1 MDDTAIPAQQSPA
14 EAGTP
19 EEVVVRRRRTPVW
32 LRWIAAGLAGLLT
45 LMVIA
50 ALVLES
56 PIGHRFVVDRIA
68 RYAPASG
75 LRVEIGRIDGSL
87 MGSATLRDVKFS
99 DPDGLFLRVP
109 VVQLDWRPLH
119 WFTSGLDVRKLIL
132 HRGMLYRGP
141 HLKPGDPNAP
151 LLPDFD
157 IRVDQ
162 FQLDRLTVS
171 KGIFGEQRRI
181 DLVARADI
189 RKGRVLLTTDGRLG
203 GQDRLY
209 GYLDSEPKRDRFALK
224 VDIAA
229 PKGGFLA
236 ALTGARDSLAIKVD
250 GAGRYTE
257 WNGRALVT
265 QPGQTLADLA
275 IGNRA
280 GRYAFSGPIH
290 PDGFL
295 SGIPARAAGPEVAVA
310 GEGTLV
316 SSVLSGQFSARGRG
330 ALIDGNGTVDLARN
344 AFRQLRIN
352 AALRDPELF
361 GPGVRLENARLAATL
376 DGAFRDVVIDHRL
389 TADRLLV
396 GGVRAERLVQ
406 EGPLTR
412 SGERWTF
419 PLNLTAARVVT
430 GNAMFD
436 KRLMGGHARGTIRL
450 AATRVFS
457 DPLEIGMPGLGGA
470 LTLSGDTRSGDYR
483 LTGPV
488 AARDL
493 ALANLGTANADL
505 RLDARFGAVP
515 WLVSA
520 DVRGRMAQVSNATLT
535 TLAGTGVRFAGRLA
549 IGQKQPLLLQHFT
562 VDGSKLALRVDGRVL
577 PNGATSIVG
586 SGRHVDYGPFTVQ
599 AQMAGDGPHAVL
611 VFAHP
616 LPAAGLRDVR
626 VALAPIP
633 QGFRIETAG
642 QSRLGPFTGTLGL
655 FSPPGGPTR
664 IVIDKLD
671 VWKTSVTGTL
681 VLSGGAARG
690 TLALTGGGVNGTIG
704 LLPRGGGQGFDVALT
719 VENARFGGEQPLA
732 VGLARINA
740 SGTLANGHTTVNGN
754 AYAEGLQTGSLFIGR
769 LAANAA
775 LTDGT
780 GRVTAS
786 LAGRRGSRFALQL
799 LADVSPGRYALLA
812 GGSYAGEAIT
822 MPRRA
827 VLTSTAEGWALAPSQ
842 VDFAGGRVIAS
853 GTFGNGMNLDLA
865 LSDMPLA
872 LIDIFT
878 ADLGLSGK
886 ASGTIAW
893 RQRGNGSGA
902 LAPTADARLEIK
914 GLSRSGLVLTS
925 RPVDVSLVA
934 RLTERDLET
943 RAVIREGAAVRG
955 RLQGRIAN
963 LPSGGSLGERLS
975 AGALAAQLRYSG
987 PADALWRLAA
997 LETFDLTGPLEVAAD
1012 ISGTLANPEIRGT
1025 LASTDLRLQSALT
1038 GTDLRAITAHGS
1050 FAGSQLQLTTFAG
1063 RARNGGLVSGSGS
1076 VDLSGMGAG
1085 RGPKLDL
1092 KLAARGA
1099 EILSRDDMAATV
1111 TGPIRIVS
1119 DGVGG
1124 TIAGRLAIESARW
1137 NLGRASVAAELP
1149 NVNTREIN
1157 LPYDIAPARAIA
1169 APWRYLIDARGGSR
1183 IQVRGLGLDSEWG
1196 ADIHLRGTTAAP
1208 AITGKAD
1215 LVRGGYEFAGKR
1227 FELTRGTIHFDG
1239 NSPPDPRLDISATAQ
1254 MTGLTATVT
1263 VTGTSNHPD
1272 IRFSSVPALP
1282 EEELLSRLLFGSSI
1296 TQLSAPEAVQIG
1308 AALASLRGGGGLDPI
1323 NKLRTAI
1330 GLDRLRIVGADAALN
1345 RGTSIAVGK
1354 NIGQRMYVEIVS
1366 DGRGYN
1372 ATQIEYRVTRW
1383 LSLLGTISSIGRQ
1396 GVDAKVSKD
1405 Y

>member
-1 MDDTAIPAQQSPA
+1 MDAAAPPAD
-14 EAGTP
+14 EAQPTP
-19 EEVVVRRRRTPVW
+19 VRRPRLPGW
-32 LRWIAAGLAGLLT
+32 MRWLAGGLIGLLG
-45 LMVIA
+45 LSVIA
-50 ALVLES
+50 LVVLES

-87 MGSATLRDVKFS
+87 MGAATLRDVRFS

-109 VVQLDWRPLH
+109 VVELDWRPLH

-132 HRGMLYRGP
+132 RRGLLYRGP
-141 HLKPGDPNAP
+141 HLRPGDPNAP
-151 LLPDFD
+151 ILPDFD

-189 RKGRVLLTTDGRLG
+189 RKGRVYLRTDGRLG

-224 VDIAA
+224 VDINA
-229 PKGGFLA
+229 PRGGFLA
-236 ALTGARDSLAIKVD
+236 SLTGAQDSLAIQVN
-250 GAGRYTE
+250 GAGRYTQ

-265 QPGQTLADLA
+265 QPGMTLADLA
-275 IGNRA
+275 IANRA
-280 GRYAFSGPIH
+280 GRYSLAGPVR

-295 SGIPARAAGPEVAVA
+295 TGLSARAAGPEVAVA

-316 SSVLSGQFSARGRG
+316 NSVLSGQFSARGR
-330 ALIDGNGTVDLARN
+330 AINLAANGTIDLGHN
-344 AFRQLRIN
+344 AFRQLRLD

-376 DGAFRDVVIDHRL
+376 DGAFRQLVIDHRL

-396 GGVRAERLVQ
+396 GGVKAERLVQ

-412 SGERWTF
+412 SDDRWTF

-430 GNAMFD
+430 GNAMFEQ
-436 KRLMGGHARGTIRL
+436 RAQGGHARGTIRVVG
-450 AATRVFS
+450 TRVFS
-457 DPLEIGMPGLGGA
+457 DQLQVGFPGLGAA
-470 LTLSGDTRSGDYR
+470 LALSGDTRRGDYR

-488 AARDL
+488 AARGL
-493 ALANLGTANADL
+493 ALANLGLADADL
-505 RLDARFGAVP
+505 RLDARFGSTP
-515 WLVSA
+515 WLVDA
-520 DVRGRMAQVSNATLT
+520 DVRGRLVRVTNATLT
-535 TLAGTGVRFAGRLA
+535 TLAGTGIRFAGHVA
-549 IGQKQPLLLQHFT
+549 IGQKQPLLLQRFA
-562 VDGSKLALRVDGRVL
+562 VDGSKLALRIDGHVQ
-577 PNGATSIVG
+577 PDGTTVVAGT
-586 SGRHVDYGPFTVQ
+586 GRHADYGPFTVQ
-599 AQMAGDGPHAVL
+599 ANLAGDGPRAVL
-611 VFAHP
+611 VFASP
-616 LPAAGLRDVR
+616 LPAAGLKDVR

-655 FSPPGGPTR
+655 YAPPGGPTR
-664 IVIDKLD
+664 IVIDRMD

-681 VLSGGAARG
+681 VLAGGAAQG
-690 TLALTGGGVNGTIG
+690 TLALGGGGVDGTIA
-704 LLPRGGGQGFDVALT
+704 LAPRGGGQGFEVALT
-719 VENARFGGEQPLA
+719 VKNARFGGAAPLA
-732 VGLARINA
+732 IGQARINA
-740 SGTLANGHTTVNGN
+740 SGALAGGHTTVTGN
-754 AYAEGLQTGSLFIGR
+754 LFAEGLQTGSLFLGR

-799 LADVSPGRYALLA
+799 VADISPDEYRLLA
-812 GGSYAGEAIT
+812 TGNYAGERIT

-827 VLTSTAEGWALAPSQ
+827 VLTRSGEGWALAPTQ

-853 GTFGNGMNLDLA
+853 GRFGNGTSLDLA

-872 LIDIFT
+872 LVDIFT
-878 ADLGLSGK
+878 ADLGLAGTT
-886 ASGTIAW
+886 SGTVAW
-893 RQRGNGSGA
+893 RQQGEA
-902 LAPTADARLEIK
+902 MPTADARLEIK
-914 GLSRSGLVLTS
+914 GLSRAGLVLTS

-934 RLTERDLET
+934 SLTERALET

-955 RLQGRIAN
+955 RLQGRIDN
-963 LPSGGSLGERLS
+963 LPPAGPIGKRLS
-975 AGALAAQLRYSG
+975 AGALLAQLRYSG
-987 PADALWRLAA
+987 PADALWRLIA
-997 LETFDLTGPLEVAAD
+997 LQTFDLTGPVDVAAD
-1012 ISGTLANPEIRGT
+1012 VTGTLADPQIRGT

-1038 GTDLRAITAHGS
+1038 GTDIRAISARGS
-1050 FAGSQLQLTTFAG
+1050 FAGSQLQLATFAG
-1063 RARNGGLVSGSGS
+1063 RARNGGAVTGSGA

-1092 KLAARGA
+1092 RLAARGA
-1099 EILSRDDMAATV
+1099 ELISRDDLAATV
-1111 TGPIRIVS
+1111 TGPLRVVS
-1119 DGVGG
+1119 DGIGG
-1124 TIAGRLAIESARW
+1124 TIAGRLSIDSARW
-1137 NLGRASVAAELP
+1137 SLGRAAVAAELP
-1149 NVNTREIN
+1149 DVKTREIN
-1157 LPYDIAPARAIA
+1157 LPYDIAPARAAA
-1169 APWRYLIDARGGSR
+1169 APWTYLIDARGRGR

-1196 ADIHLRGTTAAP
+1196 ANLRIRGTTAAL
-1208 AITGKAD
+1208 AISGRAD

-1239 NSPPDPRLDISATAQ
+1239 NSPPDPRLDIAATAEV
-1254 MTGLTATVT
+1254 TGLTATVT
-1263 VTGTSNHPD
+1263 VTGTSNRPD
-1272 IRFSSVPALP
+1272 IRFTSVPALP

-1296 TQLSAPEAVQIG
+1296 TQISAPEAVQIG

-1323 NKLRTAI
+1323 NRLRSAI
-1330 GLDRLRIVGADAALN
+1330 GLDRLRIIGADAALG
-1345 RGTSIAVGK
+1345 RATSIAVGK
-1354 NIGQRMYVEIVS
+1354 NIGRRIYVEIVS

-1372 ATQIEYRVTRW
+1372 ATQVEYRVTRW

-1396 GVDAKVSKD
+1396 GLDAKVSKD

>member
-1 MDDTAIPAQQSPA
+1 MDAAATDSAQAEPPPPLPPTA
-14 EAGTP
+14 
-19 EEVVVRRRRTPVW
+19 RRRRTPGW
-32 LRWIAAGLAGLLT
+32 LRWVAGGLVALLAIVLL
-45 LMVIA
+45 
-50 ALVLES
+50 ALVVLES

-75 LRVEIGRIDGSL
+75 LKVEIGRIDGSL
-87 MGSATLRDVKFS
+87 MGAATLRDVRFS

-109 VVQLDWRPLH
+109 VVELDWRPLH
-119 WFTSGLDVRKLIL
+119 WFTTGLDVRKLIL
-132 HRGMLYRGP
+132 HRGLLYRGP

-162 FQLDRLTVS
+162 FQLDRLTVV
-171 KGIFGEQRRI
+171 KGLFGQQRRI

-189 RKGRVLLTTDGRLG
+189 RKGRVFLKTDGRLG

-209 GYLDSEPKRDRFALK
+209 GVLDSEPKRDRFALK
-224 VDIAA
+224 VDINA
-229 PKGGFLA
+229 PRGGFLA
-236 ALTGARDSLAIKVD
+236 TLTGAKDSLAIKVD
-250 GAGRYTE
+250 GAGRYTD
-257 WNGRALVT
+257 WKGRALVT
-265 QPGQTLADLA
+265 QPGATLADLA
-275 IGNRA
+275 IGNRS
-280 GRYAFSGPIH
+280 GRYSFTGPIH

-295 SGIPARAAGPEVAVA
+295 SGLSARAAGPEVAVA

-316 SSVLSGQFSARGRG
+316 SSVLSGQMSARGRG
-330 ALIDGNGTVDLARN
+330 VNLAANGTVDLARN
-344 AFRQLRIN
+344 AFRQLRVD
-352 AALRDPELF
+352 AALRDPALF
-361 GPGVRLENARLAATL
+361 GPGVRLDNARLTATM
-376 DGAFRDVVIDHRL
+376 DGAFRDLVIDHRF

-396 GGVRAERLVQ
+396 AGVRAERLVQ

-412 SGERWTF
+412 TDDRWTF

-436 KRLMGGHARGTIRL
+436 KRAQGGHARGTIRL
-450 AATRVFS
+450 AGTRVWS
-457 DPLEIGMPGLGGA
+457 DQLSIGFPGLGAA
-470 LTLSGDTRSGDYR
+470 LVLSGDTSRGDYR

-493 ALANLGTANADL
+493 VLANLGTANADL
-505 RLDARFGAVP
+505 RIEARFGAMP
-515 WLVSA
+515 WQVNA
-520 DVRGRMAQVSNATLT
+520 DLRGSMARVTNGTLT
-535 TLAGTGVRFAGRLA
+535 TLAGTGIRFAGHVA
-549 IGQKQPLLLQHFT
+549 IGQRQPLLLQRFA
-562 VDGSKLALRVDGRVL
+562 VNGSKLALRIDGKVL
-577 PNGATSIVG
+577 PDGTTSISG
-586 SGRHVDYGPFTVQ
+586 SGRHVDYGPFTV
-599 AQMAGDGPHAVL
+599 AATMAGDGPHAVL
-611 VFAHP
+611 VFADP
-616 LPAAGLRDVR
+616 LPAAGLRNVR

-664 IVIDKLD
+664 IVVEKLD

-690 TLALTGGGVNGTIG
+690 TLALAGGGVDGTIG
-704 LLPRGGGQGFDVALT
+704 LVPRGGGQGFDVALT
-719 VENARFGGEQPLA
+719 VKDARFGGATPLA
-732 VGLARINA
+732 IGQARIDA
-740 SGTLANGHTTVNGN
+740 AGTLAGGHTTLSGN
-754 AYAEGLQTGSLFIGR
+754 LFAEGVQSGSLFIGR

-775 LTDGT
+775 LTDGA

-786 LAGRRGSRFALQL
+786 LAGRRGSRFALQVI
-799 LADVSPGRYALLA
+799 ADISPNQYRLLA
-812 GGSYAGEAIT
+812 GGNYAGEAIT

-827 VLTSTAEGWALAPSQ
+827 VLTRTAGGWALAPSQ
-842 VDFAGGRVIAS
+842 VDFAGGRIIAS
-853 GTFGNGMNLDLA
+853 GSFGADTSVDLA

-878 ADLGLSGK
+878 ADLGLAGK
-886 ASGTIAW
+886 ASGTVSW
-893 RQRGNGSGA
+893 HQRQGA
-902 LAPTADARLEIK
+902 VPTADARLEIN

-934 RLTERDLET
+934 RLSERALET

-955 RLQGRIAN
+955 RLQGRIEG
-963 LPSGGSLGERLS
+963 LPAAGALAERLS
-975 AGALAAQLRYSG
+975 AGSLLAQLRYSG
-987 PADALWRLAA
+987 PADALWRLVA
-997 LETFDLTGPLEVAAD
+997 LETFDLTGPLDVAAD
-1012 ISGTLANPEIRGT
+1012 VTGTLANPQIRGT

-1038 GTDLRAITAHGS
+1038 GTDIRSITARGS
-1050 FAGSQLQLTTFAG
+1050 FAGSRLQLATFAG
-1063 RARNGGLVSGSGS
+1063 RARNGGVVSGSGE
-1076 VDLSGMGAG
+1076 VDLAGMGAG
-1085 RGPKLDL
+1085 RGPRLDL
-1092 KLAARGA
+1092 RLAARGA
-1099 EILSRDDMAATV
+1099 EVLSRDDMAATV

-1119 DGVGG
+1119 DGIGG
-1124 TIAGRLAIESARW
+1124 TIAGRLVIDSARW
-1137 NLGRASVAAELP
+1137 NLGRATVAAQLP
-1149 NVNTREIN
+1149 EVKTREIN
-1157 LPYDIAPARAIA
+1157 LPYDIAPPRAAA
-1169 APWRYLIDARGGSR
+1169 APWRYLIDARGPSR

-1196 ADIHLRGTTAAP
+1196 ADLRIRGTTAAL
-1208 AITGKAD
+1208 AIGGRAD

-1227 FELTRGTIHFDG
+1227 FELTRGTIYFDG
-1239 NSPPDPRLDISATAQ
+1239 GSPPDPRLDIVATAD
-1254 MTGLTATVT
+1254 MTGLTATVS

-1330 GLDRLRIVGADAALN
+1330 GLDRLRIVGADAALG

-1372 ATQIEYRVTRW
+1372 ATQVEYRVTRW

-1396 GVDAKVSKD
+1396 GLDAKISKD

>member
-1 MDDTAIPAQQSPA
+1 MDEAAPPSEPEQPVADT
-14 EAGTP
+14 
-19 EEVVVRRRRTPVW
+19 VVVRRRRTPGW
-32 LRWIAAGLAGLLT
+32 LRWLAGGLLALLG
-45 LMVIA
+45 LMAV
-50 ALVLES
+50 ALVVLES

-87 MGSATLRDVKFS
+87 MGAATLRDVRFS

-109 VVQLDWRPLH
+109 VVELDWRPLH

-132 HRGMLYRGP
+132 HRGLLYRGP

-189 RKGRVLLTTDGRLG
+189 RKGRVYLKTDGRLG

-224 VDIAA
+224 VDINA
-229 PKGGFLA
+229 PRGGFLA
-236 ALTGARDSLAIKVD
+236 SLTGAKDSLAIKVD
-250 GAGRYTE
+250 GAGRYTQ
-257 WNGRALVT
+257 WTGRALVT
-265 QPGQTLADLA
+265 QPGMTLADLA

-280 GRYAFSGPIH
+280 GRYSLSGPVH

-295 SGIPARAAGPEVAVA
+295 TGLPARAVGPEVAIA

-330 ALIDGNGTVDLARN
+330 VNLAANGTIDLGHN
-344 AFRQLRIN
+344 AFRQLRVD

-361 GPGVRLENARLAATL
+361 GPGVRLENARLTATL
-376 DGAFRDVVIDHRL
+376 DGAFRQLVIDHRF

-396 GGVRAERLVQ
+396 GGVKAERLVQ

-412 SGERWTF
+412 SEDRWTF
-419 PLNLTAARVVT
+419 PLNLTAARVIT

-436 KRLMGGHARGTIRL
+436 KRAQGGRARGTIRI
-450 AATRVFS
+450 AGTRVFS
-457 DPLEIGMPGLGGA
+457 EVLQVGFPGLGAA
-470 LTLSGDTRSGDYR
+470 LTLSGDTRAGDYR

-493 ALANLGTANADL
+493 ALANLGVADADL
-505 RLDARFGAVP
+505 RLDARFGSAP
-515 WLVSA
+515 WLVNA
-520 DVRGRMAQVSNATLT
+520 EVRGRMVRVTNATLT
-535 TLAGTGVRFAGRLA
+535 TLAGTGIRFAGHVA
-549 IGQKQPLLLQHFT
+549 IGQKQPLLLQRFA
-562 VDGSKLALRVDGRVL
+562 VDGSKLALRIDGSVRPDGTTVIA
-577 PNGATSIVG
+577 GH
-586 SGRHVDYGPFTVQ
+586 GRHTDYGPFTVQ
-599 AQMAGDGPHAVL
+599 ANMATDGPHAVL
-611 VFAHP
+611 VFANP
-616 LPAAGLRDVR
+616 LPAAGLKDVR

-664 IVIDKLD
+664 VVIEKMD
-671 VWKTSVTGTL
+671 VWETSVTGTL
-681 VLSGGAARG
+681 VLAGGAAQG
-690 TLALTGGGVNGTIG
+690 TLALTGGGVDGTIG
-704 LLPRGGGQGFDVALT
+704 LVPRGGGQGFDVALA
-719 VENARFGGEQPLA
+719 VKDARFGGPAPLA
-732 VGLARINA
+732 IGQARINA
-740 SGTLANGHTTVNGN
+740 TGTLAGGHTTISGN
-754 AYAEGLQTGSLFIGR
+754 AFAEGIQSGNLFIGR

-799 LADVSPGRYALLA
+799 VADLSPDEYRLLA
-812 GGSYAGEAIT
+812 AGNYAGQRIT

-827 VLTSTAEGWALAPSQ
+827 VLTRTADGWTLAPAQ
-842 VDFAGGRVIAS
+842 IDFAGGRVIAS
-853 GTFGNGMNLDLA
+853 GSFGNATSLDLA

-872 LIDIFT
+872 LVDIFT
-878 ADLGLSGK
+878 ADLGLSGTT
-886 ASGTIAW
+886 SGTVAW
-893 RQRGNGSGA
+893 RQRDGA
-902 LAPTADARLEIK
+902 VPTADARLEIN

-934 RLTERDLET
+934 RLTERSLET

-955 RLQGRIAN
+955 RLQGRIDN
-963 LPSGGSLGERLS
+963 LPLAGSLAERLN
-975 AGALAAQLRYSG
+975 AGALLAQLRYAG

-1012 ISGTLANPEIRGT
+1012 VTGTLADPQIRGT

-1038 GTDLRAITAHGS
+1038 GTEIRSVNARGS
-1050 FAGSQLQLTTFAG
+1050 FAGSQLQLTTFTG
-1063 RARNGGLVSGSGS
+1063 RARNGGAVSGSGS
-1076 VDLSGMGAG
+1076 VDLSGLGAG

-1092 KLAARGA
+1092 RLAARGA
-1099 EILSRDDMAATV
+1099 ELISRDDLAATV
-1111 TGPIRIVS
+1111 TGPLRVVS

-1124 TIAGRLAIESARW
+1124 TIAGRLTIDSARW
-1137 NLGRASVAAELP
+1137 NLGRATVAAELP
-1149 NVNTREIN
+1149 VVKTREIN
-1157 LPYDIAPARAIA
+1157 LPYDIAPARAPA
-1169 APWRYLIDARGGSR
+1169 APWNYLIDVRGPSR

-1196 ADIHLRGTTAAP
+1196 ADLKVRGTTAAL
-1208 AITGKAD
+1208 AIAGRAD

-1239 NSPPDPRLDISATAQ
+1239 NSPPDPRLDIAATAEV
-1254 MTGLTATVT
+1254 TGLTATVT

-1296 TQLSAPEAVQIG
+1296 TQISAPEAVQIG

-1330 GLDRLRIVGADAALN
+1330 GLDRLRIIGADAALG
-1345 RGTSIAVGK
+1345 RATSIAVGK
-1354 NIGQRMYVEIVS
+1354 NIGRRIYVEIVS

-1372 ATQIEYRVTRW
+1372 ATQLEYRVTRW
-1383 LSLLGTISSIGRQ
+1383 LSILGTVSSIGRQ
-1396 GVDAKVSKD
+1396 GIDAKISKD

>member
-1 MDDTAIPAQQSPA
+1 MDPDALPA
-14 EAGTP
+14 EDHP
-19 EEVVVRRRRTPVW
+19 EEAAAVRRRRVPAW
-32 LRWIAAGLAGLLT
+32 LRWIAGGLVALLA
-45 LMVIA
+45 LMLV
-50 ALVLES
+50 ALVVLES

-75 LRVEIGRIDGSL
+75 LRVDIGRIDGSL
-87 MGSATLRDVKFS
+87 MGSATLRDVRFS

-109 VVQLDWRPLH
+109 VVELDWRPLH
-119 WFTSGLDVRKLIL
+119 WFTTGLDVRKLIL
-132 HRGMLYRGP
+132 HRGTLYRGP

-236 ALTGARDSLAIKVD
+236 ALTGAKDSLAIKVD
-250 GAGRYTE
+250 GAGRYTD
-257 WNGRALVT
+257 WKGRALVT

-280 GRYAFSGPIH
+280 GRYSFSGPIH

-295 SGIPARAAGPEVAVA
+295 TGIPARAAGPEVAVA

-316 SSVLSGQFSARGRG
+316 SSVLSGQFSARGQG
-330 ALIDGNGTVDLARN
+330 VLLGGNGTVDLAKN
-344 AFRQLRIN
+344 AFRQLRVD
-352 AALRDPELF
+352 ATLRDPTLF
-361 GPGVRLENARLAATL
+361 GPGLRLENARLTATL
-376 DGAFRDVVIDHRL
+376 DGAFRRVVIDHRF

-412 SGERWTF
+412 TDTAWTF

-450 AATRVFS
+450 VGTRLFS
-457 DPLEIGMPGLGGA
+457 DQIEIGMPGLGAALA
-470 LTLSGDTRSGDYR
+470 LTGDTRVGDYR

-505 RLDARFGAVP
+505 RLDARFGSVP
-515 WLVSA
+515 WLVNA
-520 DVRGRMAQVSNATLT
+520 DVRGRMARVTNATLT
-535 TLAGTGVRFAGRLA
+535 TLAGTNVRFAGNIA
-549 IGQKQPLLLQHFT
+549 IGQKQPLLLQRFT
-562 VDGSKLALRVDGRVL
+562 VDGSKLALRIDGRVL

-586 SGRHVDYGPFTVQ
+586 TGRHVDYGPFTVQ

-616 LPAAGLRDVR
+616 LPAAGLKDVR

-642 QSRLGPFTGTLGL
+642 QSRFGPFTGTLGL
-655 FSPPGGPTR
+655 YSPPGGPTR
-664 IVIDKLD
+664 IVIEKLD

-681 VLSGGAARG
+681 VLAGGAAQG
-690 TLALTGGGVNGTIG
+690 TLALTGGGVDGTIG
-704 LLPRGGGQGFDVALT
+704 LVPRGGGQGFDVALNVKDAGFAGDT
-719 VENARFGGEQPLA
+719 PLA
-732 VGLARINA
+732 IGMARINA

-754 AYAEGLQTGSLFIGR
+754 AYAEGLQSGSLFIGR
-769 LAANAA
+769 LAVNAA
-775 LTDGT
+775 LTDGA

-786 LAGRRGSRFALQL
+786 LTGRRGSRFALQL
-799 LADVSPGRYALLA
+799 LADVAPDEYRLLA
-812 GGSYAGEAIT
+812 AGTYAGERIT

-827 VLTSTAEGWALAPSQ
+827 VLTRTSDGWSLAPTQ

-853 GTFGNGMNLDLA
+853 GSFGNSTSLDLA

-872 LIDIFT
+872 LVDIFT
-878 ADLGLSGK
+878 ADLGLAGK
-886 ASGTIAW
+886 ASGTVAW
-893 RQRGNGSGA
+893 RQRDGA
-902 LAPTADARLEIK
+902 VPAADARLEIK

-925 RPVDVSLVA
+925 RPIDVSLVA

-943 RAVIREGAAVRG
+943 RAVIREGGTVRG

-963 LPSGGSLGERLS
+963 LPAGGALGDRLS
-975 AGALAAQLRYSG
+975 AGALQAQLRYAG
-987 PADALWRLAA
+987 PADALWRLIA
-997 LETFDLTGPLEVAAD
+997 LETFDLTGGLEVAAD
-1012 ISGTLANPEIRGT
+1012 VTGTLADPRIAGT
-1025 LASTDLRLQSALT
+1025 LASSDLRLQSALT
-1038 GTDLRAITAHGS
+1038 GTDLSGIAARGS
-1050 FAGSQLQLTTFAG
+1050 FAGSRLQITSFAG
-1063 RARNGGLVSGSGS
+1063 RARNGGAVSGSGS

-1085 RGPKLDL
+1085 VGPKLDL
-1092 KLAARGA
+1092 RISARGA
-1099 EILSRDDMAATV
+1099 EIISRDDMAATV
-1111 TGPIRIVS
+1111 TGPLRVVS
-1119 DGVGG
+1119 DGVNGA
-1124 TIAGRLAIESARW
+1124 IAGRLSIDSARW
-1137 NLGRASVAAELP
+1137 NLGRASAAAQLP
-1149 NVNTREIN
+1149 NVKTREIN
-1157 LPYDIAPARAIA
+1157 LPYDIAPVRAQA
-1169 APWRYLIDARGGSR
+1169 APWRYLIDARGPSR

-1196 ADIHLRGTTAAP
+1196 ADIRLRGTTAAP
-1208 AITGKAD
+1208 TILGRAD

-1227 FELTRGTIHFDG
+1227 FELTRGIIHFDG
-1239 NSPPDPRLDISATAQ
+1239 NSPPDPRLDIAATSDL
-1254 MTGLTATVT
+1254 TGLTATVT
-1263 VTGTSNHPD
+1263 VTGTSNHPE

-1308 AALASLRGGGGLDPI
+1308 AALASLRGGGGMDPI
-1323 NKLRTAI
+1323 NKLRSAI
-1330 GLDRLRIVGADAALN
+1330 GLDRLRIIGADAALG

-1354 NIGQRMYVEIVS
+1354 NIGRRVYVEIVS

-1396 GVDAKVSKD
+1396 GFDAKISKD